1 MFTFE
6 VHVRVEATALSP
18 VKNDKGCNGLEWPYV
33 TGAMRWLDGD
43 DDDDDDDDDDES
55 LEMGGKI
62 FKI

>member
-1 MFTFE
+1 MLTFE

-18 VKNDKGCNGLEWPYV
+18 VKNDKGYNGLEWPYV

-43 DDDDDDDDDDES
+43 DDDDDDDDDDS
-55 LEMGGKI
+55 LEMGEKI